1 MTAITAAAAIAQL
14 IRQHGIGRRSAGAA
28 STAEGR
34 QRRNKP
40 PATGTGADEMA
51 SLVLRRI
58 RSIEPADPD
67 RRRKAFRIFIESVLL
82 FEIGPDLVNDPA
94 FHAIVDEV
102 ESCMR
107 SEPRLWRDIDTAAD
121 MLLLATP
128 RQ

>member
-14 IRQHGIGRRSAGAA
+14 IRHHGIGRRAAGAA
-28 STAEGR
+28 STAEAQ

-40 PATGTGADEMA
+40 PTTGTGADEMA

-58 RSIEPADPD
+58 RFIEPADPD

-94 FHAIVDEV
+94 FHTIVDEV
-102 ESCMR
+102 ESRMR
-107 SEPRLWRDIDTAAD
+107 SEPTLRQDIDTAAD
-121 MLLLATP
+121 MLLATP